1 MSILNEYLREVFFSI
16 WFWKHSP
23 FLFYKVIHHLVA
35 IPYSNLLIPVD
46 TRTRHTNPYS
56 FRHIQTSKDCYKYSY
71 FPRSIKLWNQFLQ
84 HLPLQT
90 GSKVSFE
97 DLEFN
102 LFVAGELEIISS
114 RNIDKVE
121 KKW

>member
-1 MSILNEYLREVFFSI
+1 MMSDLNWAPLEVRRRRIRYRLIF
-16 WFWKHSP
+16 
-23 FLFYKVIHHLVA
+23 FYKVIHHLVA
-35 IPYSNLLIPVD
+35 IPYSNLLIPVY
-46 TRTRHTNPYS
+46 TRTTQTNPNS

-71 FPRSIKLWNQFLQ
+71 FPRSITLWNQFQQ